1 MDYISKV
8 FEMWQIKL
16 IVGSFIMI
24 FSPFKVSIIV
34 LFILIII
41 DTITACS
48 YAIKIRKFTSR
59 RFQRAVKKIAVYFT
73 TVFVVRLLE
82 IGIETIIQTNMVT
95 RLILSF
101 LILTEAISILEN
113 LTLLGLPIPPK
124 ILKLILGSL
133 NLNKFNGLFGKDFDK
148 QFYAK
153 EIDDIIQYQL
163 NYINAEEIRK
173 LLKIELEEFKNA
185 LSLIEIQTTNYNSEN
200 KDLLFYRISSLIDA
214 TKKALIDKWNDEY
227 IEEDIMSKYAA
238 CHEKRFERLIEDI
251 RVICYSNEKIEKKN
265 NMIADAVMAFIY
277 KMIADIQKDE
287 LICKKSD

>member
-16 IVGSFIMI
+16 IAGSFFII

-48 YAIKIRKFTSR
+48 YAIKIKKFTSR

-82 IGIETIIQTNMVT
+82 IGIETLIQTNMVT

-113 LTLLGLPIPPK
+113 LTLLGLPISPK
-124 ILKLILGSL
+124 IIKLLIGSL
-133 NLNKFNGLFGKDFDK
+133 NLNKFSGLFGKDFDK
-148 QFYAK
+148 QFYNK

-163 NYINAEEIRK
+163 NYINTEDIKRM
-173 LLKIELEEFKNA
+173 LKIELEELKNA
-185 LSLIEIQTTNYNSEN
+185 LSLIEIQTSSYNSEN

-214 TKKALIDKWNDEY
+214 TKKALLDKWNDE
-227 IEEDIMSKYAA
+227 DIDENIMHKYAN
-238 CHEKRFERLIEDI
+238 CHGKRFERLIEDI
-251 RVICYSNEKIEKKN
+251 RVICYSNEEIEKKK
-265 NMIADAVMAFIY
+265 NMIADSVMTFIY
-277 KMIADIQKDE
+277 KLIADIQKGE
-287 LICKKSD
+287 LNCKQG